1 MDSMTSSLQAPQKLV
16 GVTLLFFDGCPP
28 PLSFLLLK
36 TCCGD
41 GSNGHVVVVGCGV
54 VLLSLS
60 LHQVDTTPKM
70 VGGIGS

>member
-1 MDSMTSSLQAPQKLV
+1 MNSMTSSLQAPKKLV
-16 GVTLLFFDGCPP
+16 GTTLLFFDGCSP

-41 GSNGHVVVVGCGV
+41 GSDGHVVVVGCGV
-54 VLLSLS
+54 ILLSLS
-60 LHQVDTTPKM
+60 LHGEDTTPKM

>member
-1 MDSMTSSLQAPQKLV
+1 MAVL
-16 GVTLLFFDGCPP
+16 P

-41 GSNGHVVVVGCGV
+41 GNDGHVVAVGCGV